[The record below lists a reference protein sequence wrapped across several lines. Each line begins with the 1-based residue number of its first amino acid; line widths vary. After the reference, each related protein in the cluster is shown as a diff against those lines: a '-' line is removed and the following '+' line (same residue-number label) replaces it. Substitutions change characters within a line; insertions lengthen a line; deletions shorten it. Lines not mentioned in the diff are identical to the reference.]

1 MALAQTSLKALLQ
14 FSRLASEARS
24 AAAILPILADTA
36 CQLFH
41 LPAAAV
47 LQVTAQGQLAL
58 AAGHGLPAELASFQ
72 CEPDEIDSA
81 LGPRMLAAA
90 PGRFGHAQTV
100 LMVSGGDLYG
110 VLVLLTQASAP
121 LDDDARRLAETLAD
135 LAAVALSKAEQ
146 LAELERSNAE
156 LRASREALARSEKLR
171 ALGQMAAGIAHDL
184 KNILNPLGLQV
195 QLLRRR
201 LAREPARA
209 PEVLADMEEALR
221 TGLGVVDR
229 LRTFGR
235 QEPEG
240 QVEAIDI
247 DAVVQRVANLVRP
260 QLEERAGVQ
269 LVTTLGQPPAAVI
282 HGPELETAVVNLVV
296 NAIDAVGERGTIRLS
311 TSSRDGGACIEI
323 ADDGPGMPPEV
334 EQHVFEPFFTTKG
347 QTGTGL
353 GLAMVYAL
361 VQRAAGRVDLV
372 TAPGQGARFTIWL
385 PGRATR

>member
-1 MALAQTSLKALLQ
+1 MAQTTLKALLQ
-14 FSRLASEARS
+14 FARLASEARS
-24 AAAILPILADTA
+24 AAAILPILAETA
-36 CQLFH
+36 CQLLQ

-58 AAGHGLPAELASFQ
+58 AAGHGLPAELSSFH

-90 PGRFGHAQTV
+90 PGRFTHAQTV

-110 VLVLLTQASAP
+110 VLVLLTQATEP
-121 LDDDARRLAETLAD
+121 LGDDARQLAETLAD
-135 LAAVALSKAEQ
+135 LAAVVVNKAEQ
-146 LAELERSNAE
+146 LAELERSNDE

-201 LAREPARA
+201 LARDPARA

-221 TGLGVVDR
+221 TGLAVVDR

-235 QEPEG
+235 QEPER

-247 DAVVQRVANLVRP
+247 DAVVQRVANLVRT
-260 QLEERAGVQ
+260 QLEERPGIK
-269 LVTTLGQPPAAVI
+269 LVTTLGQPPQAVI

-296 NAIDAVGERGTIRLS
+296 NAIDAVGERGTIRVS
-311 TSSRDGGACIEI
+311 TSSQGGGACIEI
-323 ADDGPGMPPEV
+323 ADDGPGMSPEV
-334 EQHVFEPFFTTKG
+334 EQRVFEPFFTTKG
-347 QTGTGL
+347 QKGTGL

-361 VQRAAGRVDLV
+361 VQRAAGRVDLR